1 MAQGESSGSLRTSVV
16 KGGIYL
22 TLRRGVSA
30 ALSLVGALLLTRIVG
45 PENYGLFNAS
55 LAVYGYAQLLGLM
68 GTNVYLIREQ
78 REDEIAIFHLAFW
91 WLLAFGTVLTLLC
104 SAFVALVGH
113 FWVRTEGFIPVS
125 LLMLANVPLGL
136 IAFVPQSLAEK
147 QLNYRAVALVEITS
161 QVLYYAA
168 SIPLA
173 WYGYG
178 VWAMVAG
185 FWVSQLTLA
194 VGYFVTVRYYPR
206 WYFNRHS
213 LEHMLRYSFSQA
225 LAGWVYMLRELA
237 PSLLLLPIAGKEVTG
252 YFALARRFLT
262 ILSFA
267 YETANRLAVPTFS
280 RVQNDAPRLLRA
292 ITEAMQLQ
300 VLMVGIVFVGFQL
313 AAPLILPKILG
324 EKWEFRYILI
334 AFTIL
339 GITKTLTSLFSI
351 QGWALFVKGYNWL
364 VFRANASG
372 AVSMFI
378 FAYLALSLSPERSY
392 LIAFCLAELVSF
404 LPVFWIQ
411 HHGVRKHI
419 GCAEYR
425 LSVVWLFAV
434 VCALLAP
441 WWGWWLYLVAAALLA
456 QPASLRQMRELYRT
470 LRAIRGAT
478 SRPAE

>member
-55 LAVYGYAQLLGLM
+55 LAVYGYVQRLGLM

-78 REDEIAIFHLAFW
+78 REDEMAIFHLAFW
-91 WLLAFGTVLTLLC
+91 WLLAFGTVLTLVC
-104 SAFVALVGH
+104 GAFIALVGH

-147 QLNYRAVALVEITS
+147 RLNYRAVAGVEITS
-161 QVLYYAA
+161 QALYYAA

-173 WYGYG
+173 WHGYG

-194 VGYFVTVRYYPR
+194 VGYFVAVRYYPR

-225 LAGWVYMLRELA
+225 VAIWVYWLRDLA

-300 VLMVGIVFVGFQL
+300 VLMVGIVFVLFQL
-313 AAPLILPKILG
+313 VAPIILPKVLG
-324 EKWEFRYILI
+324 EKWDIKHIMI

-339 GITKTLTSLFSI
+339 GITTTLASLFSI
-351 QGWALFVKGYNWL
+351 QGWALFVKGYNWV

-372 AVSMFI
+372 AVSMLVL
-378 FAYLALSLSPERSY
+378 AYIALSLSPERSY

-419 GCAEYR
+419 GRAEYR

>member
-1 MAQGESSGSLRTSVV
+1 MAHGESSGSLRTSVI
-16 KGGIYL
+16 KGGVYL

-30 ALSLVGALLLTRIVG
+30 ALSLVGMLFLTRIVG

-55 LAVYGYAQLLGLM
+55 LAVYNYVQSLGLM
-68 GTNVYLIREQ
+68 GTNAYLIREQ
-78 REDEIAIFHLAFW
+78 REDETTIFHLAFW
-91 WLLAFGTVLTLLC
+91 WLLVFGTALTLLC
-104 SAFVALVGH
+104 SALVALMGH

-147 QLNYRAVALVEITS
+147 QLNYRTVAVVEITA
-161 QVLYYAA
+161 QALYYAA

-178 VWAMVAG
+178 VWALVAG
-185 FWVSQLTLA
+185 FWVNQLTLT
-194 VGYFVTVRYYPR
+194 VGYFMSMRYRPR
-206 WYFNRHS
+206 WYFNRHG

-225 LAGWVYMLRELA
+225 LAGWVYKLRDLA
-237 PSLLLLPIAGKEVTG
+237 PSFLLLPLAGKEVTG
-252 YFALARRFLT
+252 YFALARRFLV

-267 YETANRLAVPTFS
+267 YETAGRLAVPTFS

-292 ITEAMQLQ
+292 LTEAMQLQ
-300 VLMVGIVFVGFQL
+300 ILMVGIVFVGFQL
-313 AAPLILPKILG
+313 VAPLILPKILG
-324 EKWEFRYILI
+324 EKWDFEYILT
-334 AFTIL
+334 AFTVL
-339 GITKTLTSLFSI
+339 GITTTLASLFSI
-351 QGWALFVKGYNWL
+351 QGWALFVKSYNWL

-372 AVSMFI
+372 AASMFI

-392 LIAFCLAELVSF
+392 LVAFCLAELVSF

-419 GCAEYR
+419 GRVEYR
-425 LSVVWLFAV
+425 LSVVWLIAV

-441 WWGWWLYLVAAALLA
+441 WWGWWLYLIAAALLA

-470 LRAIRGAT
+470 LRAIRGAA
-478 SRPAE
+478 SKPAE